1 MSSRLVIEGGRVI
14 DPAHG
19 IDAVCNVYLA
29 AGRIVSTGHCPD
41 GFEADQRLDATG
53 KVVCPGFIDLSAH
66 LREPGLEHKAT
77 IASETRAAA
86 AAGITTLCC
95 MPDTRPV
102 IDTAA
107 VVNLVKDRA
116 RQAGRVKVLPIGAL
130 TRGLNGKDLSDMSAL
145 KQAGCLAVGNA
156 YAAVAN
162 PLVLRRALE
171 YAASYGLLVI
181 IRPEDPYL
189 ADQGCVH
196 EGAYGTRLGL
206 PGIPHAAE
214 TVAVA
219 EVLALVEEIGVR
231 VHFSQLSSG
240 RAVSMIRFAQHQGI
254 AVTADVAAH
263 QLHLTEACIENF
275 DPLYHL
281 RPPLRTEADRL
292 ALCQGLKEGVIT
304 ALCSSHQPHEPD
316 AKLDTFPA
324 TEPGI
329 ATLQTLLPLTLEL
342 VRQGVIDLM
351 TAIAALT
358 HQPAQILGI
367 DAGHLHP
374 GAPADLCV
382 FDPLAEWRVD
392 ETTWRSQGFNT
403 PYRGQTL
410 QGRVRL
416 TLIDGEPVYP

>member
-1 MSSRLVIEGGRVI
+1 MIIEGGRVI
-14 DPAHG
+14 DPARG
-19 IDAVCNVYLA
+19 IDEVCNVYLA
-29 AGRIVSTGHCPD
+29 GGRIVSVGYCPD
-41 GFEADQRLDATG
+41 GFQADRTLNASG
-53 KVVCPGFIDLSAH
+53 AVVCPGLIDLSAH
-66 LREPGLEHKAT
+66 LREPGQEHKAT

-86 AAGITTLCC
+86 AGGITTLCA
-95 MPDTRPV
+95 MPDTHPV

-107 VVNLVKDRA
+107 VVNLVRERA
-116 RQAGRVKVLPIGAL
+116 KQAGRVKVLPIGAL

-145 KQAGCLAVGNA
+145 KQAGFLAVSNA

-189 ADQGCVH
+189 ADHGCVH

-219 EVLALVEEIGVR
+219 EVLALVEEVGAR

-240 RAVSMIRFAQHQGI
+240 RAVNMIRFAREQGI
-254 AVTADVAAH
+254 AVSADAAVH
-263 QLHLTEACIENF
+263 QLHLSEACIQHF

-281 RPPLRTEADRL
+281 RPPLRTEADRI
-292 ALCQGLKEGVIT
+292 ALCRGLKEGVIT

-329 ATLQTLLPLTLEL
+329 AALQTLLPLTLAL
-342 VRQGVIDLM
+342 VEQERIDLM
-351 TAIAALT
+351 SALAALT

-367 DAGHLHP
+367 DAGHLRP
-374 GAPADLCV
+374 GAPADLCL
-382 FDPLAEWRVD
+382 FDPEAEWIVD
-392 ETTWRSQGFNT
+392 DTTWHSRGLNT

-410 QGRVRL
+410 KGRVRL